1 MDSVHDNSASS
12 NNNNNN
18 RTRLK
23 PPTKTKDTTASNVR
37 SNRFGFRNTVRP
49 ASVGL
54 QPKHTDVFSG
64 DDDSAASPSAV
75 YQQHSSGKQD
85 ENVVNNNNNSHGVD
99 AVGASS
105 TAGGVKKRS
114 KSASAASVRNT
125 VVSFNETVMV
135 QPVPVESRRSSV
147 QKQNLKAER

>member
-1 MDSVHDNSASS
+1 MDSVHDNSSGS
-12 NNNNNN
+12 NNN

-54 QPKHTDVFSG
+54 QPKHTDVSA
-64 DDDSAASPSAV
+64 DDDSAASMAAV
-75 YQQHSSGKQD
+75 HHSKQD
-85 ENVVNNNNNSHGVD
+85 ENIVNNNDSHGVD
-99 AVGASS
+99 AVGAG
-105 TAGGVKKRS
+105 TNVAGGGGVKKRS
-114 KSASAASVRNT
+114 KSAAASVRNT

-135 QPVPVESRRSSV
+135 QPVPVEREISIRRGSV
-147 QKQNLKAER
+147 QKQNLKTGGER